1 MKCEDIIMINVAI
14 DGPAGAGKSTV
25 ARAAAAKLGYIYVDT
40 GALYRAVGV
49 YCLRKGITTT
59 DAEGV
64 GAILGGI
71 TVELKFIDGVQHV
84 FLNGDDVSTENRLPE
99 ASMAASNVSAIPAV
113 RAFLFDLQR
122 DIAAKNNCIMD
133 GRDIGTVVLPDA
145 QVKIFLTADDEER
158 AMRRYREL
166 KEKGSEVTFQ
176 EVLDDLRVRDYN
188 DSHREIAPLKP
199 AEDSVIV
206 NTTGYTLEESIEKI
220 VNTVKEKLY
229 VSKAKI

>member
-1 MKCEDIIMINVAI
+1 MINVAI

-64 GAILGGI
+64 GAILGEI

-84 FLNGDDVSTENRLPE
+84 FLNGDDVSTEIRLPE

-176 EVLDDLRVRDYN
+176 EVFDDLRVRDYN

-220 VNTVKEKLY
+220 VNTVKEKL
-229 VSKAKI
+229 

>member
-1 MKCEDIIMINVAI
+1 MINVAI

-49 YCLRKGITTT
+49 YCLRNGITTN
-59 DAEGV
+59 DAESV
-64 GAILGGI
+64 GAVLGEI

-84 FLNGDDVSTENRLPE
+84 FLNGDDVSTEIRLPE

-158 AMRRYREL
+158 AMRRYKEL

-206 NTTGYTLEESIEKI
+206 NTTGLTLEESIEKI
-220 VNTVKEKLY
+220 VNTVKEKL
-229 VSKAKI
+229 